1 MPVIRASSIA
11 LLLASALCLH
21 AHSATDSHLAN
32 INDMDR
38 SIRPGDDFYRYA
50 NGAWLEKVKIPEGQ
64 ALYDTRALLVD
75 RTGQRVRDLVHES
88 AAGTPERDSI
98 ARKVG
103 DYYASLMDTDA
114 IEAKGLA
121 SLDTD
126 MAAIAAIGDATTL
139 SAYLG
144 TTLNS
149 DVDGLT
155 ASRDHLFGAWVNQGF
170 DDATRN
176 TLHLVQGGLGMDREV
191 YLDRSAATSAS
202 RAKYQRHIAAI
213 LGRAGFAS
221 AANRAAGVLALECRI
236 AQAHAPDAD
245 AADVFKQNNT
255 WRRDDFD
262 RNAPGIDWRAY
273 FKAAGVDDQPA
284 FIVWQPSAVTG
295 VSALVASENVDVWKD
310 YLRFHLI
317 EQYATALPKAIVAE
331 DAAFNGAPQVTDRD
345 AVAIAA
351 TNAALGQAVGALYTR
366 RYFPAAARAKAQAMV
381 ADLIAAYRVR
391 LSRLEWMSPSTKKKA
406 LAKLATLRVDVG
418 YPDTWIDYSTLHVVR
433 GDAVGNMRRAAA
445 FNRARNLAR
454 LRQPADPDEWRI
466 DPQMVAAVI
475 LFSPNTE
482 TFAAGLLQPPY
493 FDPDGDGASNY
504 GSAGAGIAH
513 EITHSFDEL
522 GNIYDDQGRL
532 RRWWTETDVSQY
544 HAAIAQLVAQLDHD
558 CPVPNVCLK
567 GTQVVSESAADLA
580 GLQVAHDAY
589 LMSLKGRQDIVID
602 GLNGEQRFF
611 LAFAQRWRRTQTEAA
626 LRRQIATDTHPPGEY
641 RSDTVRNVD
650 AWYDA
655 YRVMPGDKLYLKR
668 SDRISIW

>member
-1 MPVIRASSIA
+1 MPVIRTSSIA
-11 LLLASALCLH
+11 LFLASALCLH

-273 FKAAGVDDQPA
+273 FKVAGVDDQPA